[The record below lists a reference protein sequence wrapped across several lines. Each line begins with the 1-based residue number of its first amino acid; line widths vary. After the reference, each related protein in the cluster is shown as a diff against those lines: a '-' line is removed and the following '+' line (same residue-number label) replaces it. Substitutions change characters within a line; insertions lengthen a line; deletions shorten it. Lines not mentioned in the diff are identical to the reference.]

1 MTVDRSPP
9 GRRRGDGRI
18 GIALLTPTLA
28 PGGAERQMLLLAS
41 ALPRT
46 EFHVRMIVLSEMG
59 AWGAEAE
66 RLGIRVDVLG
76 LDRGAFLRRD
86 PHLASSALRA
96 LRHYVAVTRH
106 VDIVDAWHVPSFTF
120 AAAAQP
126 FVRVPILLAG
136 RRSTTDLYATKPWF
150 QRAAAAWASRFVD
163 GVVANSEIAA
173 GQAIDVEGIPAEKVH
188 VIPNAVIP
196 IEPDPEVR
204 RRLRDGWAVGP
215 DDLVIGC
222 VANYKPGKGLED
234 LLTAAQA
241 VREDEPRARFVLV
254 GEGPSRSIL
263 EATIQRSGLGDNVIL
278 TGAVAD
284 ARSAYGAFDVLVQ
297 ASHSEGLPNVVLEGA
312 AAGLPIVATA
322 VGGTAEI
329 VRDGET
335 ALLVA
340 PSDPAALAG
349 AILRV
354 VHDPDLRGRLASSAR
369 RRADDFS
376 VRRLADTTAALY
388 RDLLEA
394 TEAR

>member
-1 MTVDRSPP
+1 
-9 GRRRGDGRI
+9 
-18 GIALLTPTLA
+18 
-28 PGGAERQMLLLAS
+28 
-41 ALPRT
+41 
-46 EFHVRMIVLSEMG
+46 
-59 AWGAEAE
+59 
-66 RLGIRVDVLG
+66 
-76 LDRGAFLRRD
+76 
-86 PHLASSALRA
+86 
-96 LRHYVAVTRH
+96 
-106 VDIVDAWHVPSFTF
+106 
-120 AAAAQP
+120 
-126 FVRVPILLAG
+126 
-136 RRSTTDLYATKPWF
+136 
-150 QRAAAAWASRFVD
+150 VD

-173 GQAIDVEGIPAEKVH
+173 SQAIDVEGIPAEKVH

-196 IEPDPEVR
+196 TEPDPDVR

-234 LLTAAQA
+234 LLTTAQA
-241 VREDEPRARFVLV
+241 VREDEPRVRFVLV